1 MTPAVAAARALW
13 TAAALQILRDL
24 RARIKYASPGLT
36 IVLSGDRMILG
47 DRETE
52 IQRATEYLS
61 SDDWAEVC
69 SNAGYAVRLPALVEY
84 VSSAKPAVWNPDR
97 QQQLSMD
104 LTPCIGARTMG
115 HGSYPEAR
123 P

>member
-24 RARIKYASPGLT
+24 RARVKYASPGVT
-36 IVLSGDRMILG
+36 ITLSGDRMILA
-47 DRETE
+47 DRDTE

-61 SDDWAEVC
+61 SEDWAEVC
-69 SNAGYAVRLPALVEY
+69 SNAGYAVRLPALVAY
-84 VSSAKPAVWNPDR
+84 ISSATPAIWNPER

-104 LTPCIGARTMG
+104 LTPCHGARTMG
-115 HGSYPEAR
+115 QNMEVR
-123 P
+123 V